1 MAKQTKQAK
10 TTITKAEKKDAVK
23 ALFRELLQIK
33 TYKRTAL
40 IDETAALYTQ
50 RFPDKDTENVNDVKG
65 RVGSV
70 FDIMKKEGE
79 IVLDGGMYALKTQK
93 EEIIPIQEPENKPP
107 KRTVK
112 KKVKESTRS
121 VKRTTAKKSDKE
133 KKEEKDEPIAPVV
146 PMIPV
151 NPNYPVDPIAPV
163 VLPIPLEEPKK
174 EKEDKEKASV
184 KKREKKAKTQE
195 IIALEGV
202 AETAENVEKKSAVK
216 KRAKKTKTES
226 LKTLQAKEQPTL
238 VVAENSEE
246 VIAQAVEEAP
256 IQKGE
261 KTFAPVFDMS
271 VLLGEKKGKKEKTS
285 PVVKKRQEKQE
296 KPTMSAAKQDSLQE
310 KPQKEA
316 VKKAVKEVKSTERKP
331 VYKTLKVYTAK
342 TAEEQLK
349 DRFLK
354 RLRSLSGEYFEYYA
368 TYLLERYSLK
378 NGRRLES
385 LRICGGERDGG
396 IDAEIELTDR
406 LGFRET
412 IYIQA
417 KNWNPEK
424 GDEKVWVVGETL
436 LQQFIGACICR
447 QAKDGKQH
455 CRGIFMTT
463 SRFTPEAKRLLED
476 MSDKIVGY
484 DGNDLYEA
492 AKECSFGL
500 TQKNG
505 EWALD
510 EKLLSG
516 EKAFFSLY

>member
-93 EEIIPIQEPENKPP
+93 EEVVPIQEPENKPP
-107 KRTVK
+107 KQTVK
-112 KKVKESTRS
+112 KKAKESTRS

-146 PMIPV
+146 PMLPV

-174 EKEDKEKASV
+174 EKEDKEKA
-184 KKREKKAKTQE
+184 T
-195 IIALEGV
+195 
-202 AETAENVEKKSAVK
+202 VK
-216 KRAKKTKTES
+216 KRAKKSKNQEEETFTAVAETAVKPVEEGKQADKKRSKKTKTES
-226 LKTLQAKEQPTL
+226 KKQLKEKEQALETVQEKAEEQAETKVEETSAQQKEKTL
-238 VVAENSEE
+238 
-246 VIAQAVEEAP
+246 
-256 IQKGE
+256 
-261 KTFAPVFDMS
+261 APVFDMT
-271 VLLGEKKGKKEKTS
+271 VLLGEKKNVSLMAES
-285 PVVKKRQEKQE
+285 RQEKQE
-296 KPTMSAAKQDSLQE
+296 KPTMVAAKQEMLED
-310 KPQKEA
+310 KPSKTLAQ
-316 VKKAVKEVKSTERKP
+316 KEVKQVKSVVKNSG
-331 VYKTLKVYTAK
+331 YKTMKLHKAQTAD
-342 TAEEQLK
+342 EQLK
-349 DRFLK
+349 ERFLK

-378 NGRRLES
+378 NDRRLES

-396 IDAEIELTDR
+396 IDGEIELTDR

-424 GDEKVWVVGETL
+424 GDEKSWVVGETL
-436 LQQFIGACICR
+436 LQQFIGACVCR
-447 QAKDGKQH
+447 QTKEGKQH
-455 CRGIFMTT
+455 CRGIFITT
-463 SRFTPEAKRLLED
+463 SRFTTEAKRLLEE
-476 MSDKIVGY
+476 MSEKFVGY

-492 AKECSFGL
+492 AKECAFGL
-500 TQKNG
+500 IQKNG

-510 EKLLSG
+510 EKLLSS